1 MKELAMFRLA
11 YNLIAS
17 VRIESTSR
25 QAVVVDRIGFRARVP
40 AAGRGGVPVGAGRVA
55 TGGRGFAGGSAGRR
69 RGVVALIRATGGNI
83 RLLGRLLSQVGR
95 ILEFNGLG
103 VVSRETVE
111 GACEVLLIGVA

>member
-1 MKELAMFRLA
+1 
-11 YNLIAS
+11 
-17 VRIESTSR
+17 
-25 QAVVVDRIGFRARVP
+25 
-40 AAGRGGVPVGAGRVA
+40 
-55 TGGRGFAGGSAGRR
+55 
-69 RGVVALIRATGGNI
+69 VALIRATGGNI